1 MAVTIKDIA
10 KLAKVDVGSVSRTL
24 RNHPE
29 ALRLREETRK
39 RIWRIA
45 DELGYHRNQLAAAVR
60 TGIAKTIGIILSDNE
75 YSAMQVT
82 GIMREAMKCGFDVK
96 LYPDSE
102 PEKTFSKIMEN
113 QIKNVIVLSA
123 CDTLREKA
131 AVLARKYGIRLV
143 YISEYSH
150 GEFPAINIDNFAAAE
165 MATDYLIRCGHRR
178 IALSCA
184 QHDLHSEQDFGR
196 KYILER
202 HNGFIHALKQAG
214 ITPDPELLACT
225 EDYREYM
232 RHLFSLPKSKRP
244 TAVFAIGDACG
255 VVVENVAVE
264 MGLKV
269 PDDISVIGFGNSET
283 ICEMAHSELSSV
295 GPALS
300 ITEYGE
306 MAVKL
311 LFRLPGGMKPDA
323 NNNCLIRPKLFIR
336 KSVKNRNLS
345 MEVLP

>member
-10 KLAKVDVGSVSRTL
+10 RLAKVDVGSVSRTL

-29 ALRLREETRK
+29 AMRLREETRL
-39 RIWRIA
+39 RIRRIA
-45 DELGYHRNQLAAAVR
+45 DELGYHRNQLAVAIR

-75 YSAMQVT
+75 YSAMQFT

-123 CDTLREKA
+123 CNTLREKA
-131 AVLARKYGIRLV
+131 AVFARKNGIRLV
-143 YISEYSH
+143 YVSEYSH

-165 MATDYLIRCGHRR
+165 MATNYLIRCGHRR

-184 QHDLHSEQDFGR
+184 QHDLRSENDFGR

-214 ITPDPELLACT
+214 IMPDPKWLGCT
-225 EDYREYM
+225 EDFRGYAKDFLSM
-232 RHLFSLPKSKRP
+232 PKEKRP
-244 TAVFAIGDACG
+244 TAVFAISDWGGA
-255 VVVENVAVE
+255 VIENIVFE
-264 MGLKV
+264 MGMKV
-269 PDDISVIGFGNSET
+269 PDDISVFGFGNSENVCM
-283 ICEMAHSELSSV
+283 IAHSELSSV
-295 GPALS
+295 GPAIS
-300 ITEYGE
+300 NTEYGE
-306 MAVKL
+306 QAVKV
-311 LFRLPGGMKPDA
+311 LFGLPGGMKPDA
-323 NNNCLIRPKLFIR
+323 ENNCLIPPKLFIR
-336 KSVKNRNLS
+336 KSVKNINQ
-345 MEVLP
+345 